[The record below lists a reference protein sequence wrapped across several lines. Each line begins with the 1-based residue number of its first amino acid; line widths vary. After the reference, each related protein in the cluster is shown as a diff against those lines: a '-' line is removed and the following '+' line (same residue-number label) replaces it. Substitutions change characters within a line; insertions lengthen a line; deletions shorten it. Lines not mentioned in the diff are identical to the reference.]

1 MGKKKRAEIQKKKE
15 GRALK
20 KTASQ
25 GLLLIDEQLQR
36 AQNDF
41 KRLEE
46 KQKEL
51 EKKMSTSEAPK
62 EELAEHAMELQI
74 MLANQASVTEGLLQ
88 SKQIIIDYLKE
99 DGREA
104 LVKFFQIKGFVNSQ

>member
-25 GLLLIDEQLQR
+25 GLLLIDEQLER

-46 KQKEL
+46 RQKEL
-51 EKKMSTSEAPK
+51 EKKMSTAGAEK
-62 EELAEHAMELQI
+62 EELVEHAMELQI
-74 MLANQASVTEGLLQ
+74 MLANQESVTQGLLQ
-88 SKQIIIDYLKE
+88 SKQIIIDYLME

-104 LVKFFQIKGFVNSQ
+104 LVRFFKMR